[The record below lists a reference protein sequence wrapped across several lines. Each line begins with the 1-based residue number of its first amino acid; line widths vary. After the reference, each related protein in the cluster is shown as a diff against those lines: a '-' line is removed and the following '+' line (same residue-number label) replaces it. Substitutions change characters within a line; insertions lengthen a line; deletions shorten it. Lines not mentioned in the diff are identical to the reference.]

1 MKSGTGILNTRNTR
15 ATKNP
20 SKGGGRSFF
29 QLNPFFVLFFSGLS
43 FSISITPKAH
53 VETVL
58 VIYYTRK

>member
-29 QLNPFFVLFFSGLS
+29 QLNPFFVLFFSALCQEWGWKKFGNLKR
-43 FSISITPKAH
+43 F
-53 VETVL
+53 
-58 VIYYTRK
+58 